1 MAPRL
6 SAFLIVQN
14 EAKRLPACLASLEG
28 VADDIVVLDSDSS
41 DDTVEIARAA
51 GARVARRPFD
61 GFGAQKQAALERCR
75 GEWVLSIDA
84 DERLTPA
91 LANEIR
97 GLLDGTPAAVGY
109 EVRRELHYLGHRL
122 RFGGTRND
130 WVLRLARRERARFTS
145 ATVHERLEVEGPV
158 ARLRSPM
165 SHHKY
170 ERLAEHVAAMNRYT
184 DLIAEAKSGRGS
196 RFQLWHLA
204 RIPYE
209 LFVRL
214 VLQGGLLDGR
224 AGVIY
229 AVMASYYGFL
239 KYAKL
244 YR

>member
-1 MAPRL
+1 VAPRL
-6 SAFLIVQN
+6 SAFLIVKN
-14 EAKRLPACLASLEG
+14 EAKRLPACLASLES
-28 VADDIVVLDSDSS
+28 VADEVVVLDSDSTDGS
-41 DDTVEIARAA
+41 AAIARAA
-51 GARVARRPFD
+51 GARVSNRPFH
-61 GFGAQKQAALERCR
+61 GFGAQKQAALELCQ
-75 GEWVLSIDA
+75 GDWVLSIDA

-91 LANEIR
+91 LATEIR
-97 GLLDGTPAAVGY
+97 ALLDGQPSAAGY
-109 EVRRELHYLGHRL
+109 QIRRELHYLGHRL
-122 RFGGTRND
+122 RFGGTGSD
-130 WVLRLARRERARFTS
+130 WVLRLARRETARFTS
-145 ATVHERLEVEGPV
+145 AAVHERLEVEGRV
-158 ARLRSPM
+158 TRLRSPM

-184 DLIAEAKSGRGS
+184 ELIADAKRERGGRF
-196 RFQLWHLA
+196 RVWHLA

-209 LFVRL
+209 LVARL